1 MSAPTDHFVIQHGN
15 LAVNVPRSLFK
26 GSDAVPDDAQEKQFR
41 KMLRERYPWL
51 SENSLD
57 VLMRN
62 ARSELL
68 RMMDEETCGR
78 NTANKFVSDGK
89 VNKAIEHLEK
99 HLSENPNDFNSWYML
114 GELLCKEG
122 RTEEGYEAFR
132 KGSGK

>member
-15 LAVNVPRSLFK
+15 LTVNVPRSLFK
-26 GSDAVPDDAQEKQFR
+26 GSDAVPDDTQEKQFR